1 MVGSESRREP
11 GAGVG
16 AGNCAGLTLTHPNW
30 RKALALCFALVGAGT
45 IVPAAQADQSFLL
58 LKLDGAY
65 VKWGKPV
72 LGTGA
77 KVRYALL
84 AERREFSGAR
94 NCGDMTSLEPALQRE
109 GIASEQLRAE
119 TAAAFA
125 MWQRAANIE
134 FEAVDNPD
142 QADIVIGAQSIPAGR
157 AFANVT
163 YRKDEQ
169 GVTRRIDKALVC
181 LNPRQPWKVG
191 FGGNANAYDLRYT
204 IAHEI
209 GHAIGLNHP
218 GPSGQL
224 MGFKYAEAFRGLQ
237 TGDLG
242 GAVALYGS
250 RDGSTAASMPPART
264 TQPAGMGLR

>member
-1 MVGSESRREP
+1 MLAADRAAAEP
-11 GAGVG
+11 
-16 AGNCAGLTLTHPNW
+16 
-30 RKALALCFALVGAGT
+30 
-45 IVPAAQADQSFLL
+45 SFLL

-65 VKWGKPV
+65 VKWGEPV

-84 AERREFSGAR
+84 TDRREFAGAR
-94 NCGDMTSLEPALQRE
+94 NCGDMGPLEPTLRSA
-109 GIASEQLRAE
+109 GIAPDQLHAE
-119 TAAAFA
+119 TSAAFA
-125 MWQRAANIE
+125 MWERAANIR
-134 FEAVDNPD
+134 FEAVADPA
-142 QADIVIGAQSIPAGR
+142 QADILIGAQTVPSGR

-169 GVTRRIDKALVC
+169 GDTRRIDKALIC
-181 LNPRQPWKVG
+181 LNPRQPWKLG
-191 FGGNANAYDLRYT
+191 FGGNTNAYDLRYT

-224 MGFKYAEAFRGLQ
+224 MGFKYAESFRGLQ
-237 TGDLG
+237 PGDLG

-250 RDGSTAASMPPART
+250 RDGTASANIPPART

>member
-1 MVGSESRREP
+1 
-11 GAGVG
+11 
-16 AGNCAGLTLTHPNW
+16 LKLTHPNW
-30 RKALALCFALVGAGT
+30 CKAFALCIALTGAGT
-45 IVPAAQADQSFLL
+45 FASATQAEPPFLL

-65 VKWGKPV
+65 VKWGDPV

-84 AERREFSGAR
+84 TDRREFSGAR
-94 NCGDMTSLEPALQRE
+94 NCGDMTSLDPALQRE
-109 GIASEQLRAE
+109 GIASEQLRTE

-142 QADIVIGAQSIPAGR
+142 QADILIGAQSIPAGR

-163 YRKDEQ
+163 YRKEEQ
-169 GVTRRIDKALVC
+169 GATRRIDKALIC

-191 FGGNANAYDLRYT
+191 FGGNTNAYDLRYT

-224 MGFKYAEAFRGLQ
+224 MAFKYAESFRGLQ

-250 RDGSTAASMPPART
+250 RDGSTAASVPPVRT

>member
-1 MVGSESRREP
+1 MCV
-11 GAGVG
+11 A
-16 AGNCAGLTLTHPNW
+16 LT
-30 RKALALCFALVGAGT
+30 GAGT
-45 IVPAAQADQSFLL
+45 FVSTVQAEPPFLL

-65 VKWGKPV
+65 VKWGAPV

-77 KVRYALL
+77 RVRYALL
-84 AERREFSGAR
+84 SDRREFAGAR
-94 NCGDMTSLEPALQRE
+94 NCGDMSPLEPTLHRL
-109 GIASEQLRAE
+109 GIAPDQLHAE
-119 TAAAFA
+119 TAAAFS
-125 MWQRAANIE
+125 MWERAANIR
-134 FEAVDNPD
+134 FEAVADPA
-142 QADIVIGAQSIPAGR
+142 QADILIGAQTVPTGR

-169 GVTRRIDKALVC
+169 GDTRRIDQALIC
-181 LNPRQPWKVG
+181 LNPKQPWKVG

-224 MGFKYAEAFRGLQ
+224 MGFKYGESFRGLQ
-237 TGDLG
+237 SGDLG

-250 RDGSTAASMPPART
+250 RDGTARADVPPARAT
-264 TQPAGMGLR
+264 EPAGMGLR

>member
-1 MVGSESRREP
+1 
-11 GAGVG
+11 
-16 AGNCAGLTLTHPNW
+16 LTLTHSLG
-30 RKALALCFALVGAGT
+30 RKALALCIALMGAGT
-45 IVPAAQADQSFLL
+45 FVPAARAEPPFLL

-65 VKWGKPV
+65 VKWGEPV

-84 AERREFSGAR
+84 NERREYAGSR
-94 NCGDMTSLEPALQRE
+94 NCADMTSLEPTLKRE
-109 GIASEQLRAE
+109 GILTEQLRTE

-134 FEAVDNPD
+134 FQAVDNPD
-142 QADIVIGAQSIPAGR
+142 DADIVIGAQSVPTGR
-157 AFANVT
+157 AFANVA
-163 YRKDEQ
+163 YRKDGKGE
-169 GVTRRIDKALVC
+169 TRRIEKALIC

-191 FGGNANAYDLRYT
+191 FGGNTNAYDLRYT

-218 GPSGQL
+218 GPNGQL
-224 MGFKYAEAFRGLQ
+224 MGFKYAESFRGLQ

-242 GAVALYGS
+242 GVVALYGN
-250 RDGSTAASMPPART
+250 RDGTRSATAPAART
-264 TQPAGMGLR
+264 PQPGGMGLR

>member
-1 MVGSESRREP
+1 MT
-11 GAGVG
+11 GA
-16 AGNCAGLTLTHPNW
+16 AA
-30 RKALALCFALVGAGT
+30 FAC
-45 IVPAAQADQSFLL
+45 PAQAEPPFLL

-65 VKWGKPV
+65 VKWGDPV

-84 AERREFSGAR
+84 TDRREFSRAR
-94 NCGDMTSLEPALQRE
+94 NCGAMTSLEPTLQKA
-109 GIASEQLRAE
+109 GIAPEQLRAE

-134 FEAVDNPD
+134 FEAVANPD
-142 QADIVIGAQSIPAGR
+142 EADILIGAQSVPAGR

-163 YRKDEQ
+163 YRAEEE
-169 GVTRRIDKALVC
+169 GETRRIDKALIC
-181 LNPRQPWKVG
+181 INPKQPWKVG
-191 FGGNANAYDLRYT
+191 FGGNTNAYDLRYT

-224 MGFKYAEAFRGLQ
+224 MGFKYAESFRGLQ
-237 TGDLG
+237 AGDLG

-250 RDGSTAASMPPART
+250 RDGTASAAVPAPRAAR
-264 TQPAGMGLR
+264 PAGMGLR